1 MPTKSDSS
9 IAAHRAARDAA
20 LVYTTDSVPG
30 IQRIRNGKGFV
41 YQNSKG
47 RRIRSAATLARIHH
61 LVIPPAWSD
70 IWICTAATGHLQA
83 TGRDAR
89 GRKQYLYHPRWRSIR
104 DCKKFDRMAA
114 FGRALPRI
122 RRRVTH
128 DLRQAGITRTKV
140 LATVVRLLEESL
152 IRVGN
157 DEYARANNSFGLTTF
172 KNRHAQVSGSMVRFQ
187 FRGKSGK
194 AHAIAISD
202 KKVAKIVKRCQELPG
217 HNLFEYLDE
226 DGQPRGIHSGQVNEY
241 LHEITGEEFTA
252 KDFRTWAG
260 TLSAAKLLSRSESI
274 TQSKLAAAVK
284 DVAKQLGNTP
294 MVCRNSYIHPMLLS
308 TAEKNRFRELFQYKH
323 PNGHGKYGLRQD
335 EVALLR
341 LLKAYRAPSTNGEQ
355 SNRRRTMTP

>member
-1 MPTKSDSS
+1 MRTKSDPSVT
-9 IAAHRAARDAA
+9 ARKAARDAS
-20 LVYTTDSVPG
+20 LIYTTDSVPG

-41 YQNSKG
+41 YKNSKG
-47 RRIRSAATLARIHH
+47 KRIGGALTLARIHH

-70 IWICTAATGHLQA
+70 VWICAAANGHLQA

-89 GRKQYLYHPRWRSIR
+89 GRKQYLYHSRWRSIR
-104 DCKKFDRMAA
+104 DGNKFDRMAA

-122 RRRVTH
+122 RRRVAS
-128 DLRQAGITRTKV
+128 DMRQSGITRTKV

-157 DEYARANNSFGLTTF
+157 EEYARENNSFGLTTL
-172 KNRHAQVSGSMVRFQ
+172 KNRHAQVSGSTVRFQ
-187 FRGKSGK
+187 FQGKSGK
-194 AHAIAISD
+194 THAIDVSD

-217 HNLFEYLDE
+217 HDLFEYLDE
-226 DGQPRGIHSGQVNEY
+226 EGQAHPIHSGQVNDY
-241 LHEITGEEFTA
+241 LHEIVGEEFTA

-260 TLSAAKLLSRSESI
+260 TLSAAKLLSKSAAI

-294 MVCRNSYIHPMLLS
+294 AVCRNSYIHPMFLS
-308 TAEKNRFRELFQYKH
+308 TAEKNRFRELFQDTH
-323 PNGHGKYGLRQD
+323 RNGHQKRGLRQD

-341 LLKAYRAPSTNGEQ
+341 LLKAYGAASTNGEQ
-355 SNRRRTMTP
+355 SNIRRTTIQ